1 MSLFYGL
8 SEISTQHY
16 LIFSLIGEDEKKSSS
31 KRRYN
36 EEKKKYE
43 KCRHSIRCRGGRCR
57 DSRRRSRSRGRSR
70 SRRRSSEPDAP
81 GTEEIE
87 VILERKEK
95 VRETSIVLSD
105 SDEHTQTKSPNF
117 TPRRS
122 LSRDQ
127 SYRSERRAR
136 HQRSESR
143 GFSHRHKSPSLSRR
157 SKSREG
163 SFRSENRGRRSIKDR
178 LGKQQKN
185 TEDRAL
191 SEERR
196 ALRREWERNRA
207 ERHKFEIERLRIRE
221 ERKRLEYERRD
232 HEDKSKW
239 LKKSDDFL
247 KKLGIN
253 EFTNSIDEPVTYIP
267 RREDRRSRRYSE
279 ERFSRFREDEHRYV
293 GRSGY
298 SDDRSSRYSDERSS
312 RYSDERNNRYLDD
325 RGSRYDYDRYDERK
339 NSRYEEDER
348 DRYGFSDRYRQSS
361 VSSYPEEVVFG
372 KPTEQWGS
380 SVSSIY
386 PGERPSSV
394 LSSARSYTALTPPP
408 PPSLSSVDQQIFSRQ
423 SNSPNLSNRVSDEY
437 SMSSGFKD
445 PPRQDSLSP
454 GPDVFSKRKASKQ
467 KAEQSK
473 TISRVNL
480 DHGEGLEQR
489 IPVFGADIDLR
500 GVKSVPENP
509 DTLKPGKLTL
519 EVNPPKLSFNY

>member
-1 MSLFYGL
+1 M
-8 SEISTQHY
+8 I
-16 LIFSLIGEDEKKSSS
+16 EDEKKSSS
-31 KRRYN
+31 KLRHK
-36 EEKKKYE
+36 EKKKYD
-43 KCRHSIRCRGGRCR
+43 KCRHTKRCRGGKCR

-70 SRRRSSEPDAP
+70 SRRRSSEPEPDAP

-87 VILERKEK
+87 VILERTEK

-105 SDEHTQTKSPNF
+105 SDDQTQTKSPNF

-136 HQRSESR
+136 HQISESQ
-143 GFSHRHKSPSLSRR
+143 GFSHRHKSPSRLRR
-157 SKSREG
+157 SESREG

-178 LGKQQKN
+178 LGIQQKT
-185 TEDRAL
+185 TENRAL

-196 ALRREWERNRA
+196 ALRRDWERNKA
-207 ERHKFEIERLRIRE
+207 ERHKFEKERLHIRE

-232 HEDKSKW
+232 HEDKSRW

-253 EFTNSIDEPVTYIP
+253 ESTYSIDEPVTYIP
-267 RREDRRSRRYSE
+267 RREDRRSSRYSE
-279 ERFSRFREDEHRYV
+279 ERFSRVCEDEHRYE

-298 SDDRSSRYSDERSS
+298 LDDRSSRYTDERSS
-312 RYSDERNNRYLDD
+312 RYSDERNYRYLDD

-348 DRYGFSDRYRQSS
+348 GRYGSRDRYRQSS
-361 VSSYPEEVVFG
+361 VSPYPEEVVFG
-372 KPTEQWGS
+372 KPADQWGGS
-380 SVSSIY
+380 TSSIY

-394 LSSARSYTALTPPP
+394 LSSGRSYTALTPPP
-408 PPSLSSVDQQIFSRQ
+408 PPSLISVDEQIFSRQ
-423 SNSPNLSNRVSDEY
+423 STSPNRSNRVSDEY
-437 SMSSGFKD
+437 SMFPGFKD
-445 PPRQDSLSP
+445 PPRQGSLSP

-467 KAEQSK
+467 KAEQSR
-473 TISRVNL
+473 TLSRVNL